1 MIPSVSTSAMPGTYL
16 SESSEGV
23 PTETRL
29 PEPPS
34 SESSSS
40 KSSETQLMTIPPQE
54 KSQTDPESDWIKRMN
69 SQ

>member
-1 MIPSVSTSAMPGTYL
+1 MPGTYL
-16 SESSEGV
+16 PQPSEDE

-34 SESSSS
+34 AESSSQ
-40 KSSETQLMTIPPQE
+40 KSSETQVMTIPPQE
-54 KSQTDPESDWIKRMN
+54 QVSAEPESDWIKRMN